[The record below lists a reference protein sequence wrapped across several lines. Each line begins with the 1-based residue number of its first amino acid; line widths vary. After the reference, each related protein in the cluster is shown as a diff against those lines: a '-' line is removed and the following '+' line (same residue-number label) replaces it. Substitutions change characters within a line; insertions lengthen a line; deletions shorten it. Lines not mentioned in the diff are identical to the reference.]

1 LAIWGNEIRWN
12 ETKHVELEQFWH
24 AFTSRGFDS
33 VSWAFL
39 LCLKRYFFNASAMIL
54 LEMTIV
60 WVVSVVLTSMDSQL
74 KFSPQPLQDTD
85 SIRLPSQQKITVVAL
100 LLQCYVRLSVAV
112 CLSSSVTLC
121 IVAKLCV
128 LEQKLLLRAYRKLYY
143 GESTGIKMNDV
154 GLCLGPS
161 GRIKIMSAIA
171 SHSPL
176 NISET
181 VTE

>member
-1 LAIWGNEIRWN
+1 
-12 ETKHVELEQFWH
+12 
-24 AFTSRGFDS
+24 
-33 VSWAFL
+33 
-39 LCLKRYFFNASAMIL
+39 
-54 LEMTIV
+54 
-60 WVVSVVLTSMDSQL
+60 MDSQL